1 MRTTLV
7 IPDEL
12 MVRARREAGR
22 QGRSLSAW
30 VTEAVARRLADLE
43 EGGPQ
48 PRAAFALPRRAMG
61 EPRVDLADRA
71 ALERAMDD

>member
-12 MVRARREAGR
+12 MVRARRAAGR
-22 QGRSLSAW
+22 QGRNLSAW
-30 VTEAVARRLADLE
+30 VTEAVARRLADE
-43 EGGPQ
+43 EAGGAP

-61 EPRVDLADRA
+61 EPRVDVADRD
-71 ALERAMDD
+71 ALERAMDG